1 MDNWDI
7 FVQETI
13 ESLREYDGY
22 EVTLAA
28 TVSSPYG
35 KTLQTESFKIR
46 KDYVGAIVEEFCD
59 RVVGSYTT
67 VTILDPDDP
76 KDSPLLDYSFNPDPD
91 APEFFCLPGETD
103 VE

>member
-1 MDNWDI
+1 MDNWNL

-13 ESLREYDGY
+13 ESLRKFNGY
-22 EVTLAA
+22 KVKLAA

-35 KTLQTESFKIR
+35 EILRTESFEIC
-46 KDYVGAIVEEFCD
+46 KDYVDVIVGEFCD
-59 RVVGSYTT
+59 GVAGSYTT

-91 APEFFCLPGETD
+91 APEFFCLPSETD